1 MSPIPAWDEYPIY
14 LDEDEEDEEEDLE
27 FDIFDLDIDYEV

>member
-14 LDEDEEDEEEDLE
+14 LEEDEEEEDLE